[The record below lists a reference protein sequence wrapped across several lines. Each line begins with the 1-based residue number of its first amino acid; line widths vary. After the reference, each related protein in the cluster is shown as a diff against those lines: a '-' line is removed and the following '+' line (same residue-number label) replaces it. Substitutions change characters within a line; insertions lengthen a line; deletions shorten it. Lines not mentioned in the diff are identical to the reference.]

1 MNVCPKCGYQRKSQD
16 IRCPRCGVIYD
27 VYNYYISQ
35 QRENKD
41 KEPQKIICPSCG
53 ESVPKDSNPCP
64 KCDALLCFDTV
75 TPTCKERIEK
85 LGGYSFGQILLRE
98 REYIFEKIY
107 NQEELDAQIRYFSL
121 YALMFSA
128 GYGLFLGMFSGNLQ
142 IIASLIK
149 VPILMFGT
157 LLICLPVLYLLNTL
171 IGYKLT
177 LKQTLT
183 LLVASAYMM
192 SIILVGVSPILL
204 LFIFITELKKFI
216 SLLNMLMFVLSG
228 FFSLRFVLCRGMRY
242 LTRRNGYRPKTFV
255 IRIWL
260 LVYVIIGTQL
270 AWILRPFIGEK
281 GNFVLFRKVE
291 GNFFLALFNSISDLL
306 K

>member
-1 MNVCPKCGYQRKSQD
+1 MNVCPQCGYQRKSQD

-35 QRENKD
+35 QKQSEN
-41 KEPQKIICPSCG
+41 KEPQKITCPNCG

-85 LGGYSFGQILLRE
+85 LGEYSFSQMLLWE

-128 GYGLFLGMFSGNLQ
+128 GYGLFLGMFSGILQ
-142 IIASLIK
+142 MFASLIK
-149 VPILMFGT
+149 VPLLLSGT
-157 LLICLPVLYLLNTL
+157 MLICMPLLYLLSTL
-171 IGYKLT
+171 IGYGLT
-177 LKQTLT
+177 FKQTLA
-183 LLVASAYMM
+183 LLLASTYMM
-192 SIILVGVSPILL
+192 SMILVSVSPILL

-216 SLLNMLMFVLSG
+216 SLLNMFMFMISG
-228 FFSLRFVLCRGMRY
+228 FFSIYLILWRGMQY
-242 LTRRNGYRPKTFV
+242 LTRRSGYRPKV
-255 IRIWL
+255 LIIRIWL
-260 LVYVIIGTQL
+260 LIYIVIGTQI
-270 AWILRPFIGEK
+270 AWVLRPFIGEK
-281 GNFVLFRKVE
+281 GNFVLFRKIE